1 MASFEKIIFYS
12 YPKLEKVV
20 RVIDAK
26 FKKKILDSKCDF
38 SSALFQCEELI
49 KLTNAKV
56 ALLKVKRVVE
66 KVLLDLGPLAP
77 FVKYKYFGVKNSE
90 TAFIDSSK
98 RGYYRIQDKIARKLK
113 LKLELFGVDQ
123 SFYNENLKN
132 LTYIKEIARR
142 VDLKELYAERAKIAQ
157 SISAPKTKIAKKI
170 S

>member
-1 MASFEKIIFYS
+1 MASFEKIIFYA

-26 FKKKILDSKCDF
+26 FKKKIFESNCDF

-56 ALLKVKRVVE
+56 ALLKIKRIVDNI
-66 KVLLDLGPLAP
+66 LLDLGDLAP
-77 FVKYKYFGVKNSE
+77 FVKYKYFGVKNSD
-90 TAFIDSSK
+90 TALVDSTK
-98 RGYYRIQDKIARKLK
+98 RGYYRIQDKIAKKLK
-113 LKLELFGVDQ
+113 LKLKLFGIDQ
-123 SFYNENLKN
+123 NWFDQNLKN

-157 SISAPKTKIAKKI
+157 SISLPKTKIAKKI
-170 S
+170 G